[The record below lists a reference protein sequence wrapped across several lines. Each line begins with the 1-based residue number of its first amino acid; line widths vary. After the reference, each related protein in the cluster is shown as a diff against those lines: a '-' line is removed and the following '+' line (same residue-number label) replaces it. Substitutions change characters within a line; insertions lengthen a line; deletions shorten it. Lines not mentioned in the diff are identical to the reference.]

1 MVKTTKRSRFPDI
14 EEPGR
19 LSDHKI
25 SLDPGHKIHWGKKS
39 ILSRAAARENFI
51 FTGKVQKARFAAQFV
66 ENPPAEELY
75 ANDSL
80 GG

>member
-1 MVKTTKRSRFPDI
+1 MIKTTRTKRFPDF

-19 LSDHKI
+19 LFEHKI

-51 FTGKVQKARFAAQFV
+51 FTAKLQKARFAAQFV
-66 ENPPAEELY
+66 APPPAEELY
-75 ANDSL
+75 GNDSL